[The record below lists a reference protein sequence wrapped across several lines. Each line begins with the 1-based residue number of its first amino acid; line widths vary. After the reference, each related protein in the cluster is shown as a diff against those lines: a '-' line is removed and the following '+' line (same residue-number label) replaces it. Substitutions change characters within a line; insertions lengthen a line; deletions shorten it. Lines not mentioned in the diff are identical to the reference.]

1 MALAVKKSVNDYKNK
16 HLKMPEA
23 ILMQNHGLI
32 VSGDNLDRVFELH
45 NKIQEIIKTR
55 LNLGNNFPEIKISE
69 TNGGFKKPNKIFKRF
84 YQK

>member
-1 MALAVKKSVNDYKNK
+1 
-16 HLKMPEA
+16 MPEA

-69 TNGGFKKPNKIFKRF
+69 TNGGFKSQTRYLKDFIKNNYF
-84 YQK
+84 